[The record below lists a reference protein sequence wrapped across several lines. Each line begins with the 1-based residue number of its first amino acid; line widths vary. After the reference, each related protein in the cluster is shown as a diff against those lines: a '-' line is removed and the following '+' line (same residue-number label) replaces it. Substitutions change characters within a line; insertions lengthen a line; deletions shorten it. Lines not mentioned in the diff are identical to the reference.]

1 MSISSAAMRRR
12 HGEKAREPQLAR
24 ERAADEV
31 VTAGEVDQRH
41 CVNPVR
47 TAPDGPVIMQIWSPN
62 RRICRHFCM
71 ITISAE

>member
-1 MSISSAAMRRR
+1 MRRR

-41 CVNPVR
+41 CVKPG
-47 TAPDGPVIMQIWSPN
+47 ADGARRPRDHANIVA
-62 RRICRHFCM
+62 RICSHFCNRDFG
-71 ITISAE
+71 